1 MKRISILTL
10 CLMQCIMSI
19 AQEAPTQGWTSKAL
33 KSIVSVNTY
42 DKENNLL
49 HSGTGFYA
57 NNTGSVIADYD
68 IFREA
73 YSASIID
80 QSGKKYEVMRILGA
94 DDTYG
99 LVKFSTTNNKSTPLQ
114 FATSRPAEGAKLM
127 VLGYSQKKPATCPA
141 ASINGVETINDSI
154 PYYSLDY
161 PIDSKYQGCPVFNT
175 SGEVVATLQQPITN
189 KGYAVGIDLAK
200 SLAISAITSKIDNYA
215 LNNIHIKKG
224 LPESAE
230 ESLVYLYFKSRTAG
244 NEEYL
249 DLLNLFVETY
259 PDNAEGYFRR
269 ATPLIDTFKFDEA
282 DNDLNKFYDLI
293 DDKASANARI
303 ADIIH
308 TKLVY
313 QPTPEYDKWNFD
325 VALSHIDKA
334 IEADNQLKYRLSKG
348 QILMSKKDY
357 DGAFQLY
364 DEINKSA
371 DRVPA
376 TLYAQSLASTGRG
389 DSLSVQIELIDS
401 AIAMFPTPMPTEAAT
416 YIMRRAQL
424 YANAGRYREA
434 VTDYNQ
440 YSFLNNSSLNHRF
453 YYDRSQLELQ
463 ARMYQ
468 QALDDLNTACSQA
481 PNEPLYLI
489 ELSALHLRI
498 GDTDECI
505 KAAQKALQLN
515 DQLADA
521 YRIMGYAQITKGDK
535 VNGKANLQ
543 KAIDLG
549 DESAKQIME
558 DYVK

>member
-1 MKRISILTL
+1 
-10 CLMQCIMSI
+10 MQCIVSL

-49 HSGTGFYA
+49 HSGTGFYVS
-57 NNTGSVIADYD
+57 NTGNVIADYD

-73 YSASIID
+73 YSASVID
-80 QSGKKYEVMRILGA
+80 QSGKKYEVQRILGA

-99 LVKFSTTNNKSTPLQ
+99 IVKFSTNSGKTTPLTL
-114 FATSRPAEGAKLM
+114 AASRPAEGAQLM
-127 VLGYSQKKPATCPA
+127 VLTYAQKKPATCPA
-141 ASINGVETINDSI
+141 ANIRSIETVSDSI
-154 PYYSLDY
+154 PYYTLDY
-161 PIDSKYQGCPVFNT
+161 PIDGKYQGCPVFNT
-175 SGEVVATLQQPITN
+175 SGEVVATLQQSVTN

-200 SLAISAITSKIDNYA
+200 ALNISAITSKLNNYA

-282 DNDLNKFYDLI
+282 SNDLDKFYSLF
-293 DDKASANARI
+293 DDKAAANARI

-313 QPTPEYDKWNFD
+313 QPTPEYEKWNFD
-325 VALSHIDKA
+325 VALSYIDKA
-334 IEADNQLKYRLSKG
+334 LEADNQLKYKLSKG
-348 QILMSKKDY
+348 QILMSKQDY
-357 DGAFQLY
+357 DGAFNLY

-371 DRVPA
+371 DRIPA

-389 DSLSVQIELIDS
+389 DSTSVQIELLDS
-401 AIAMFPTPMPTEAAT
+401 ALALFPTPLPADAAT
-416 YIMRRAQL
+416 YIMRRAQI
-424 YANAGRYREA
+424 YASAGRYRDA
-434 VTDYNQ
+434 VSDYNQ

-453 YYDRSQLELQ
+453 YFDRSQLEMK

-481 PNEPLYLI
+481 PYEPLYFI
-489 ELSALHLRI
+489 ELSALQLRV
-498 GDTDECI
+498 GETDECI
-505 KAAQKALQLN
+505 KTAQQALQIN
-515 DQLADA
+515 DKLADA

-535 VNGKANLQ
+535 AGGKANLQ
-543 KAIDLG
+543 RAIDLG
-549 DESAKQIME
+549 DEAAKEIME
-558 DYVK
+558 EYVK